1 MAPPMQVAA
10 PPKGS
15 ISVGWL
21 WVSFLK
27 SSSHGSVT
35 PSTVTSIF
43 TVQAL
48 ISSLSSSLGSFPVA
62 FRCLTAMVAR
72 SIRQMGF
79 SLRPRAFR
87 VAR

>member
-1 MAPPMQVAA
+1 MAPPIQVAA

-27 SSSHGSVT
+27 SSSQGSET

-48 ISSLSSSLGSFPVA
+48 ISSLSSSFWSLPA
-62 FRCLTAMVAR
+62 FLRALAAMVPR
-72 SIRQMGF
+72 SIRQMG
-79 SLRPRAFR
+79 LVRPSSSR
-87 VAR
+87 VRR